1 MSESLKDR
9 LQNDVKDA
17 MRARAKQ
24 TLGTL
29 RLIMAELKRREVD
42 ERIEL
47 SDQDVLLILEKMVKQ
62 RRDSLSQ
69 YLAADR
75 QDLADQEQFELDL
88 IAQYLPEPLSDD
100 AVLALIEEAIAAAG
114 VREMSKMGQI
124 MGSVK
129 DRAQGRA
136 DAGYWREQ
144 LCGRAFAAH
153 PRPRRDGSG
162 AEPMRD
168 VCRQLR

>member
-1 MSESLKDR
+1 MSESLKVR

-47 SDQDVLLILEKMVKQ
+47 SDQDVMLILEKMVKQ

-88 IAQYLPEPLSDD
+88 IAQYLPEPLSDE
-100 AVLALIEEAIAAAG
+100 AVLALIEEAIEATGA
-114 VREMSKMGQI
+114 REMSKMGQV

-129 DRAQGRA
+129 NRAQGRA
-136 DAGYWREQ
+136 DMAKVGQ
-144 LCGRAFAAH
+144 LVKA
-153 PRPRRDGSG
+153 
-162 AEPMRD
+162 
-168 VCRQLR
+168 QLSQG

>member
-1 MSESLKDR
+1 MSASLKDR

-88 IAQYLPEPLSDD
+88 IAQYLPEPLSDE
-100 AVLALIEEAIAAAG
+100 AVLTLIEEAIEAAG
-114 VREMSKMGQI
+114 ARAKCRKWVR
-124 MGSVK
+124 
-129 DRAQGRA
+129 
-136 DAGYWREQ
+136 
-144 LCGRAFAAH
+144 
-153 PRPRRDGSG
+153 
-162 AEPMRD
+162 
-168 VCRQLR
+168 

>member
-9 LQNDVKDA
+9 LQNDVKNA

-47 SDQDVLLILEKMVKQ
+47 SDQDVLVILEKMVKQ

-88 IAQYLPEPLSDD
+88 IAQYLPEPLSDE
-100 AVLALIEEAIAAAG
+100 AVLALIEEAIEAAG
-114 VREMSKMGQI
+114 AREMSKMGQV

-136 DAGYWREQ
+136 DMAKVGQ
-144 LCGRAFAAH
+144 LVKA
-153 PRPRRDGSG
+153 
-162 AEPMRD
+162 
-168 VCRQLR
+168 QLSQG

>member
-1 MSESLKDR
+1 MSESLKVR

-47 SDQDVLLILEKMVKQ
+47 SDQGVMLILEKMVKQ

-88 IAQYLPEPLSDD
+88 IAQYLPEPLSDE
-100 AVLALIEEAIAAAG
+100 AVLALIEEAIEAAG
-114 VREMSKMGQI
+114 AREMSKMGQV

-129 DRAQGRA
+129 NRAQGRA
-136 DAGYWREQ
+136 DMAKVGQ
-144 LCGRAFAAH
+144 LVKA
-153 PRPRRDGSG
+153 
-162 AEPMRD
+162 
-168 VCRQLR
+168 QLSQG

>member
-1 MSESLKDR
+1 MSETLKSR

-47 SDQDVLLILEKMVKQ
+47 SDQDVLSILEKMVKQ

-88 IAQYLPEPLSDD
+88 IAQYLPEPLSDE
-100 AVLALIEEAIAAAG
+100 AVLALVEEAIEAVGA
-114 VREMSKMGQI
+114 REMSNMGPV
-124 MGSVK
+124 S
-129 DRAQGRA
+129 
-136 DAGYWREQ
+136 YTHLTLPTNRE
-144 LCGRAFAAH
+144 
-153 PRPRRDGSG
+153 
-162 AEPMRD
+162 
-168 VCRQLR
+168 V

>member
-1 MSESLKDR
+1 MSASLKDR

-75 QDLADQEQFELDL
+75 QELADQEQFELDL
-88 IAQYLPEPLSDD
+88 IAQYLPEPLSDE
-100 AVLALIEEAIAAAG
+100 AVLTLIEEAIEAAG
-114 VREMSKMGQI
+114 AREMSKMGQV
-124 MGSVK
+124 MGWVK

-136 DAGYWREQ
+136 DMAKVGQ
-144 LCGRAFAAH
+144 LVKA
-153 PRPRRDGSG
+153 
-162 AEPMRD
+162 
-168 VCRQLR
+168 QLSQG

>member
-1 MSESLKDR
+1 MSETLKSR

-47 SDQDVLLILEKMVKQ
+47 SDQDVLSILEKMVKQ

-88 IAQYLPEPLSDD
+88 IAQYLPEPLSDE
-100 AVLALIEEAIAAAG
+100 AVLTLIEEAIEAAG
-114 VREMSKMGQI
+114 AREMSKMGQV
-124 MGSVK
+124 MGWVK

-136 DAGYWREQ
+136 DMAKVGQ
-144 LCGRAFAAH
+144 LVKA
-153 PRPRRDGSG
+153 
-162 AEPMRD
+162 
-168 VCRQLR
+168 QLSQG

>member
-9 LQNDVKDA
+9 LQNDVKNA

-47 SDQDVLLILEKMVKQ
+47 SDQDVLVILEKMVKQ

-88 IAQYLPEPLSDD
+88 IAQYLPEPLSDE
-100 AVLALIEEAIAAAG
+100 AVLALIEEAIEAAG
-114 VREMSKMGQI
+114 AREMSKMGQV

-129 DRAQGRA
+129 NRAQGRA
-136 DAGYWREQ
+136 DMAKVGQ
-144 LCGRAFAAH
+144 LVKA
-153 PRPRRDGSG
+153 
-162 AEPMRD
+162 
-168 VCRQLR
+168 QLSQG

>member
-1 MSESLKDR
+1 PLSPPFPEPSRRFMSASLKDR

-88 IAQYLPEPLSDD
+88 IAQYLPEPLSDE
-100 AVLALIEEAIAAAG
+100 AVLTLIEEAIEAAG
-114 VREMSKMGQI
+114 AREMSKMGQV
-124 MGSVK
+124 MGWVK

-136 DAGYWREQ
+136 DMAKVGQ
-144 LCGRAFAAH
+144 LVKA
-153 PRPRRDGSG
+153 
-162 AEPMRD
+162 
-168 VCRQLR
+168 QLSQG

>member
-1 MSESLKDR
+1 MSESLKVR

-47 SDQDVLLILEKMVKQ
+47 SDQDVMLILEKMVKQ

-88 IAQYLPEPLSDD
+88 IAQYLPEPLSDE
-100 AVLALIEEAIAAAG
+100 AVLTLIEEAIEAAG
-114 VREMSKMGQI
+114 AREMSKMGQV

-129 DRAQGRA
+129 NRAQGRA
-136 DAGYWREQ
+136 DMAKVGQ
-144 LCGRAFAAH
+144 LVKA
-153 PRPRRDGSG
+153 
-162 AEPMRD
+162 
-168 VCRQLR
+168 QLSQG

>member
-47 SDQDVLLILEKMVKQ
+47 SDQDVLLVLEKMVKQ

-69 YLAADR
+69 YLAAGR

-88 IAQYLPEPLSDD
+88 IAQYLPEPLSDE
-100 AVLALIEEAIAAAG
+100 AVLALIEEAIDAARCA
-114 VREMSKMGQI
+114 
-124 MGSVK
+124 
-129 DRAQGRA
+129 
-136 DAGYWREQ
+136 
-144 LCGRAFAAH
+144 
-153 PRPRRDGSG
+153 
-162 AEPMRD
+162 
-168 VCRQLR
+168 

>member
-1 MSESLKDR
+1 MSESLKVR

-47 SDQDVLLILEKMVKQ
+47 SDQDVMLILEKMVKQ

-88 IAQYLPEPLSDD
+88 IAQYLPEPLSDE
-100 AVLALIEEAIAAAG
+100 AVLALIEEAIEAAG
-114 VREMSKMGQI
+114 AREMSKMGQV
-124 MGSVK
+124 MGSV
-129 DRAQGRA
+129 
-136 DAGYWREQ
+136 
-144 LCGRAFAAH
+144 
-153 PRPRRDGSG
+153 
-162 AEPMRD
+162 
-168 VCRQLR
+168 

>member
-1 MSESLKDR
+1 MSASLKDR

-42 ERIEL
+42 ERTEL

-88 IAQYLPEPLSDD
+88 IAQYLPEPLSDE
-100 AVLALIEEAIAAAG
+100 AVLTLIEEAIEAAG
-114 VREMSKMGQI
+114 AREMSKMGQV
-124 MGSVK
+124 MGWVK

-136 DAGYWREQ
+136 DMAKVGQ
-144 LCGRAFAAH
+144 LVKA
-153 PRPRRDGSG
+153 
-162 AEPMRD
+162 
-168 VCRQLR
+168 QLSQG

>member
-1 MSESLKDR
+1 MSASLKDR

-88 IAQYLPEPLSDD
+88 IAQYLPEPLSDE
-100 AVLALIEEAIAAAG
+100 AVLTLIEEA
-114 VREMSKMGQI
+114 
-124 MGSVK
+124 
-129 DRAQGRA
+129 
-136 DAGYWREQ
+136 
-144 LCGRAFAAH
+144 
-153 PRPRRDGSG
+153 
-162 AEPMRD
+162 
-168 VCRQLR
+168 

>member
-1 MSESLKDR
+1 MSESLKDQ
-9 LQNDVKDA
+9 LQNDVKNA

-47 SDQDVLLILEKMVKQ
+47 SDQDVLVILEKMVKQ

-88 IAQYLPEPLSDD
+88 IAQYLPEPLSDE
-100 AVLALIEEAIAAAG
+100 AVLALIEEAIEAAG
-114 VREMSKMGQI
+114 AREMSKMGQV

-136 DAGYWREQ
+136 DMAKVGQ
-144 LCGRAFAAH
+144 LVKA
-153 PRPRRDGSG
+153 
-162 AEPMRD
+162 
-168 VCRQLR
+168 QLSQG

>member
-1 MSESLKDR
+1 MSASLKDR

-88 IAQYLPEPLSDD
+88 IAQYLPEPLSDE
-100 AVLALIEEAIAAAG
+100 AVLTLIEEAIEAAG
-114 VREMSKMGQI
+114 AREMSKMGQV
-124 MGSVK
+124 MGWVK

-136 DAGYWREQ
+136 DMAKVGQ
-144 LCGRAFAAH
+144 LVKA
-153 PRPRRDGSG
+153 
-162 AEPMRD
+162 
-168 VCRQLR
+168 QLRQG

>member
-1 MSESLKDR
+1 MSEFLKVR

-47 SDQDVLLILEKMVKQ
+47 SDQDVMLILEKMVKQ

-88 IAQYLPEPLSDD
+88 IAQYLPEPLSDE
-100 AVLALIEEAIAAAG
+100 AVLALIEEAIEAAG
-114 VREMSKMGQI
+114 AREMSKMGQV

-129 DRAQGRA
+129 NRAQGRA
-136 DAGYWREQ
+136 DMAKVGQ
-144 LCGRAFAAH
+144 LVKA
-153 PRPRRDGSG
+153 
-162 AEPMRD
+162 
-168 VCRQLR
+168 QLSQG

>member
-1 MSESLKDR
+1 MSASLKDR

-75 QDLADQEQFELDL
+75 QELADQEQFELDL
-88 IAQYLPEPLSDD
+88 IAQYLPEPLSDE
-100 AVLALIEEAIAAAG
+100 AVLTLIEQAIEAAG
-114 VREMSKMGQI
+114 AREMSKMGQV
-124 MGSVK
+124 MGWVK

-136 DAGYWREQ
+136 DMAKVGQ
-144 LCGRAFAAH
+144 LVKA
-153 PRPRRDGSG
+153 
-162 AEPMRD
+162 
-168 VCRQLR
+168 QLSQG

>member
-1 MSESLKDR
+1 MSASLKDR

-88 IAQYLPEPLSDD
+88 IAQYLPEPLSDE
-100 AVLALIEEAIAAAG
+100 AVLTLIEEAIEAAG
-114 VREMSKMGQI
+114 AREMSKMGQV
-124 MGSVK
+124 MGWVK
-129 DRAQGRA
+129 ERAQGRA
-136 DAGYWREQ
+136 DMAKAGQ
-144 LCGRAFAAH
+144 LVEA
-153 PRPRRDGSG
+153 
-162 AEPMRD
+162 
-168 VCRQLR
+168 QLRKG

>member
-1 MSESLKDR
+1 MSASLKDR

-88 IAQYLPEPLSDD
+88 IAQYLPEPLSDE
-100 AVLALIEEAIAAAG
+100 AVLTLIEEAIEAAG
-114 VREMSKMGQI
+114 AREMSKMAQV
-124 MGSVK
+124 MGWVK

-136 DAGYWREQ
+136 DMAKVGQ
-144 LCGRAFAAH
+144 LVKA
-153 PRPRRDGSG
+153 
-162 AEPMRD
+162 
-168 VCRQLR
+168 QLSQG

>member
-1 MSESLKDR
+1 MSASLKDR

-88 IAQYLPEPLSDD
+88 IAQYLPEPLSDE
-100 AVLALIEEAIAAAG
+100 AVLTLIEEAIGAAG
-114 VREMSKMGQI
+114 AREMSKMGQV
-124 MGSVK
+124 MGWVK

-136 DAGYWREQ
+136 DMAKVGQ
-144 LCGRAFAAH
+144 LVKA
-153 PRPRRDGSG
+153 
-162 AEPMRD
+162 
-168 VCRQLR
+168 QLSQG

>member
-1 MSESLKDR
+1 MSESLKVR

-88 IAQYLPEPLSDD
+88 IAQYLPEPLSDE
-100 AVLALIEEAIAAAG
+100 AVLALIEEAIEAAG
-114 VREMSKMGQI
+114 AREMSKMGQV

-129 DRAQGRA
+129 NRAQGRA
-136 DAGYWREQ
+136 DMAKVGQ
-144 LCGRAFAAH
+144 LVKA
-153 PRPRRDGSG
+153 
-162 AEPMRD
+162 
-168 VCRQLR
+168 QLSQG

>member
-1 MSESLKDR
+1 MSESLKVR

-47 SDQDVLLILEKMVKQ
+47 SDQDVMLILEKMVKQ

-69 YLAADR
+69 YFAADR

-88 IAQYLPEPLSDD
+88 IAQYLPEPLSDE
-100 AVLALIEEAIAAAG
+100 AVLALIEEAIEAAG
-114 VREMSKMGQI
+114 AREMSKMGQV

-129 DRAQGRA
+129 NRAQGRA
-136 DAGYWREQ
+136 DMAKVGQ
-144 LCGRAFAAH
+144 LVKA
-153 PRPRRDGSG
+153 
-162 AEPMRD
+162 
-168 VCRQLR
+168 QLSQG

>member
-1 MSESLKDR
+1 MSASLKDR

-88 IAQYLPEPLSDD
+88 IAQYLPEPLSDE
-100 AVLALIEEAIAAAG
+100 AVLTLIEEAIEAAG
-114 VREMSKMGQI
+114 AREMSKMGQV
-124 MGSVK
+124 MGWVK

-136 DAGYWREQ
+136 DMEKVGQ
-144 LCGRAFAAH
+144 LVKA
-153 PRPRRDGSG
+153 
-162 AEPMRD
+162 
-168 VCRQLR
+168 QLSQG

>member
-1 MSESLKDR
+1 MSESLKVR

-29 RLIMAELKRREVD
+29 RLIMAELTRREVD

-47 SDQDVLLILEKMVKQ
+47 SDQDVMLILEKMVKQ

-88 IAQYLPEPLSDD
+88 IAQYLPEPLSDE
-100 AVLALIEEAIAAAG
+100 AVLALIEEAIEAAG
-114 VREMSKMGQI
+114 AREMSKMGQV

-129 DRAQGRA
+129 NRAQGRA
-136 DAGYWREQ
+136 DMAKVGQ
-144 LCGRAFAAH
+144 LVKA
-153 PRPRRDGSG
+153 
-162 AEPMRD
+162 
-168 VCRQLR
+168 QLSQG

>member
-1 MSESLKDR
+1 MSASLKDR

-88 IAQYLPEPLSDD
+88 IAHKLHIMHMLLSHFIAIWTVERD
-100 AVLALIEEAIAAAG
+100 VISCRQPMFQGALIIHTAIRDHPFDLPLRVIRG
-114 VREMSKMGQI
+114 LEPGIKPLNMS
-124 MGSVK
+124 
-129 DRAQGRA
+129 
-136 DAGYWREQ
+136 
-144 LCGRAFAAH
+144 
-153 PRPRRDGSG
+153 
-162 AEPMRD
+162 
-168 VCRQLR
+168 

>member
-1 MSESLKDR
+1 MSESLKVR

-88 IAQYLPEPLSDD
+88 IAQYLPEPLSDE
-100 AVLALIEEAIAAAG
+100 AVLTLIEEAIEAAG
-114 VREMSKMGQI
+114 AREMSKMGQV
-124 MGSVK
+124 MGWVK

-136 DAGYWREQ
+136 DMAKVGQ
-144 LCGRAFAAH
+144 LVKA
-153 PRPRRDGSG
+153 
-162 AEPMRD
+162 
-168 VCRQLR
+168 QLSQG

>member
-1 MSESLKDR
+1 MSETLKSR

-47 SDQDVLLILEKMVKQ
+47 SDQDVLSILEKMVKQ

-88 IAQYLPEPLSDD
+88 IAQYLPEPLSDE
-100 AVLALIEEAIAAAG
+100 AVLALVEEAIEAVGA
-114 VREMSKMGQI
+114 REMSNMGQI
-124 MGSVK
+124 MGLVK
-129 DRAQGRA
+129 TRAQGRA
-136 DAGYWREQ
+136 DMAKVAQMVKAQ
-144 LCGRAFAAH
+144 LSQG
-153 PRPRRDGSG
+153 
-162 AEPMRD
+162 
-168 VCRQLR
+168 

>member
-1 MSESLKDR
+1 MSASLKDR

-88 IAQYLPEPLSDD
+88 IAQYLPEPLSDE
-100 AVLALIEEAIAAAG
+100 AVLTLIEEAIGAAG
-114 VREMSKMGQI
+114 AREMSKMGQV
-124 MGSVK
+124 MGWVK

-136 DAGYWREQ
+136 DMAKVGQ
-144 LCGRAFAAH
+144 LVKA
-153 PRPRRDGSG
+153 
-162 AEPMRD
+162 
-168 VCRQLR
+168 QLTQG

>member
-1 MSESLKDR
+1 MSASLKDR

-88 IAQYLPEPLSDD
+88 IAQYLPEPLSDE
-100 AVLALIEEAIAAAG
+100 AVLTLIEEAIEAAG
-114 VREMSKMGQI
+114 AREMSKMGQV
-124 MGSVK
+124 MGWVK
-129 DRAQGRA
+129 ARAQGRA
-136 DAGYWREQ
+136 DMAKVGQ
-144 LCGRAFAAH
+144 LVKA
-153 PRPRRDGSG
+153 
-162 AEPMRD
+162 
-168 VCRQLR
+168 QLSQG

>member
-1 MSESLKDR
+1 MRFMSASLKDR

-88 IAQYLPEPLSDD
+88 IAQYLPEPLSDE
-100 AVLALIEEAIAAAG
+100 AVLTLIEEAIEAAG
-114 VREMSKMGQI
+114 AREMSKMGQV
-124 MGSVK
+124 MGWVK

-136 DAGYWREQ
+136 DMAKVGQ
-144 LCGRAFAAH
+144 LVKA
-153 PRPRRDGSG
+153 
-162 AEPMRD
+162 
-168 VCRQLR
+168 QLSQG

>member
-1 MSESLKDR
+1 MSASLKDR

-88 IAQYLPEPLSDD
+88 IAQYLPEPLSDE
-100 AVLALIEEAIAAAG
+100 AVLTLIEEAIEAAG
-114 VREMSKMGQI
+114 AREMSKMGQV
-124 MGSVK
+124 MGWVK

-136 DAGYWREQ
+136 DMAKVGQ
-144 LCGRAFAAH
+144 L
-153 PRPRRDGSG
+153 
-162 AEPMRD
+162 
-168 VCRQLR
+168 VKVQLSQG

>member
-1 MSESLKDR
+1 MSESLKVR

-47 SDQDVLLILEKMVKQ
+47 SDQDVLVILEKMVKQ

-88 IAQYLPEPLSDD
+88 IAQYLPEPLSDE
-100 AVLALIEEAIAAAG
+100 AVLALIEEAIEAAG
-114 VREMSKMGQI
+114 AREMSKMGQV

-136 DAGYWREQ
+136 DMAKVGQ
-144 LCGRAFAAH
+144 LVKA
-153 PRPRRDGSG
+153 
-162 AEPMRD
+162 
-168 VCRQLR
+168 QLSQG

>member
-1 MSESLKDR
+1 MSASLKDR

-88 IAQYLPEPLSDD
+88 IAQYLPEPLSDE
-100 AVLALIEEAIAAAG
+100 AVLALIEEAIEAAG
-114 VREMSKMGQI
+114 AREMSKMGQV

-129 DRAQGRA
+129 NRAQGRA
-136 DAGYWREQ
+136 DMAKVGQ
-144 LCGRAFAAH
+144 LVKA
-153 PRPRRDGSG
+153 
-162 AEPMRD
+162 
-168 VCRQLR
+168 QLSQG

>member
-69 YLAADR
+69 YLAAGR

-88 IAQYLPEPLSDD
+88 IAQYLPEPLSDE
-100 AVLALIEEAIAAAG
+100 AVLALIEEAIDAASA
-114 VREMSKMGQI
+114 REMSKMGQV
-124 MGSVK
+124 MGWVK

-136 DAGYWREQ
+136 DMAKVGQ
-144 LCGRAFAAH
+144 LVKA
-153 PRPRRDGSG
+153 
-162 AEPMRD
+162 
-168 VCRQLR
+168 QLSQG

>member
-1 MSESLKDR
+1 MSESLKVR

-47 SDQDVLLILEKMVKQ
+47 SDQDVMLILEKMVKQ

-88 IAQYLPEPLSDD
+88 IAQYLPEPLSDE
-100 AVLALIEEAIAAAG
+100 AVLALIEEAIEAAG
-114 VREMSKMGQI
+114 AREMSKMGQV

-129 DRAQGRA
+129 NRAQGRA
-136 DAGYWREQ
+136 DMAKVGRLVKAQ
-144 LCGRAFAAH
+144 LSQG
-153 PRPRRDGSG
+153 
-162 AEPMRD
+162 
-168 VCRQLR
+168 

>member
-1 MSESLKDR
+1 MSESLKVR

-47 SDQDVLLILEKMVKQ
+47 SDQDVMLILEKMVKQ

-88 IAQYLPEPLSDD
+88 IAQYLPEPLSDE
-100 AVLALIEEAIAAAG
+100 AVLALIEEAIEAAG
-114 VREMSKMGQI
+114 AREMSKMGQV

-136 DAGYWREQ
+136 DMAKVGQ
-144 LCGRAFAAH
+144 LVKA
-153 PRPRRDGSG
+153 
-162 AEPMRD
+162 
-168 VCRQLR
+168 QLSQG